1 MSLNRV
7 IGAQG
12 KIPWRLSED
21 LKFFKRTTLGHVILM
36 GRKTYESLGK
46 PLPGRENWVVSS
58 RSIPGVRVIHDLR
71 EIAEPGGGRE
81 LFLIGGAQL
90 YGELLQ
96 KCSELFLTLV
106 KREVAG
112 DTFFPPFESTFRLEE
127 VVFESLEMEIRR
139 YGRLP
144 GRQAI
149 WKFISAFCSILARP
163 KLPNFRQV
171 VPAKQL
177 VVGAMPSVRPALKI
191 EQDLPSS
198 VRQTAN

>member
-12 KIPWRLSED
+12 RIPWHLPED
-21 LKFFKRTTLGHVILM
+21 LKFFKRTTLGHVVLM

-46 PLPGRENWVVSS
+46 PLPGRENWVVSG
-58 RSIPGVRVIHDLR
+58 RPITGVRTIRDLR
-71 EIAEPGGGRE
+71 QITEPGQGRE

-90 YGELLQ
+90 YRELLQ

-112 DTFFPPFESTFRLEE
+112 DTFFPPFESAFRLEE

-139 YGRLP
+139 YGRL
-144 GRQAI
+144 
-149 WKFISAFCSILARP
+149 L
-163 KLPNFRQV
+163 
-171 VPAKQL
+171 
-177 VVGAMPSVRPALKI
+177 
-191 EQDLPSS
+191 
-198 VRQTAN
+198 